1 MTQQGRNMQE
11 CVTIDDKTLFVH
23 LLVIS
28 VFVYSYGL
36 IILKSLLKIIKR
48 PLLKNVAGC
57 VCFDVKCNILKRES

>member
-28 VFVYSYGL
+28 VFVH
-36 IILKSLLKIIKR
+36 IWILKLQTEDRKTKRSQGSGGRCFPNLIFSLFQHEI
-48 PLLKNVAGC
+48 
-57 VCFDVKCNILKRES
+57 